1 VDDPIPK
8 MCKVLI
14 LHFLKVYFMM
24 GGYYVDVLLCFSC
37 THYLCVSLKINLHKL
52 KAFLG
57 YNSNAC
63 TAISNCDVNQCGEHF
78 Q

>member
-1 VDDPIPK
+1 
-8 MCKVLI
+8 
-14 LHFLKVYFMM
+14 MM
-24 GGYYVDVLLCFSC
+24 GGYCVNVLLCFSC

-52 KAFLG
+52 EAFLG

-63 TAISNCDVNQCGEHF
+63 TAISICDVNQSGEHF